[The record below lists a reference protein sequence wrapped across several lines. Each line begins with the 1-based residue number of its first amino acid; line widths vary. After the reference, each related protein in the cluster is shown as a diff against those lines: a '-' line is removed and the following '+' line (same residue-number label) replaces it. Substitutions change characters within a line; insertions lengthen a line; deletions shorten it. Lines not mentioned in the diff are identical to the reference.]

1 MTKLGSM
8 KDIHT
13 GLALIF
19 VILFAAAGL
28 VVLFGGSFE
37 RKQNPLELEFRAACS
52 QLNGKT
58 VWSGKQWECL
68 K

>member
-8 KDIHT
+8 KDILT

-19 VILFAAAGL
+19 GILFAAGL
-28 VVLFGGSFE
+28 VVLFGDSFE